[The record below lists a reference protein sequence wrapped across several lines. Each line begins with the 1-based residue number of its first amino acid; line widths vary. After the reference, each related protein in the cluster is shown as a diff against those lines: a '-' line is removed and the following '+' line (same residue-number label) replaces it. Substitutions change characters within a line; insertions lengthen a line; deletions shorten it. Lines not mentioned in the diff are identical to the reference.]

1 MTNNWTHPRVELLII
16 TLNDH
21 TGEVVRKYLV
31 SCRKTES
38 KSLIARFKSTG
49 HQIRT
54 NLRNSSSEISGFR
67 WIKESKTNF
76 PMKSIAEVKLDMGEI
91 TSMQQRDLPTVN
103 SEERAEIC
111 IYATKFYQLKQS
123 YIQTI
128 SNKAKHCYQFSNY
141 LLDSSTCKF
150 INTIR
155 IFDLPWDSFTI
166 FKPTI
171 FFFLI

>member
-1 MTNNWTHPRVELLII
+1 
-16 TLNDH
+16 
-21 TGEVVRKYLV
+21 
-31 SCRKTES
+31 
-38 KSLIARFKSTG
+38 
-49 HQIRT
+49 
-54 NLRNSSSEISGFR
+54 
-67 WIKESKTNF
+67 
-76 PMKSIAEVKLDMGEI
+76 MGEI

-141 LLDSSTCKF
+141 LLDPSTCKF

-155 IFDLPWDSFTI
+155 IFDLP
-166 FKPTI
+166 
-171 FFFLI
+171 